1 MKIDTW
7 DEGRYSQSVRV
18 YGFLLDRLPTLYC
31 KRLNAQE
38 SCTIDGT
45 YRARAGAPAPLTE
58 IAVAMD
64 LSEQDMAM
72 LVSFDGATK
81 YDYQWVARYTTIMP
95 VHVLLPIK

>member
-7 DEGRYSQSVRV
+7 DEGRYSQSARV
-18 YGFLLDRLPTLYC
+18 YGFLLDRLPTLHC

-38 SCTIDGT
+38 SCALDGT
-45 YRARAGAPAPLTE
+45 YRARAGAPALLTE

-64 LSEQDMAM
+64 PSEQDMAK

-81 YDYQWVARYTTIMP
+81 YDYQWVARHTTIMP
-95 VHVLLPIK
+95 VQVVLPIK